1 MNKELAEKLM
11 NQCINIA
18 LREWQEGQYPLGAM
32 IVDDNGNIITSLC
45 SNLNAGYDVSAHPEM
60 TAIRRACEIKQDRY
74 LKGCYLVTTLEPCP
88 MCTSAAIW
96 AKMKGIIYGASQ
108 EDAIEYSN
116 SHSHSKL
123 SWRQI
128 EVPSSYII
136 EHATPKLELFEKVL
150 EDECKLLLDEDYV
163 KSLKRE
169 IHPTKIEKEPKHV
182 YKRISPPESREYIK
196 QLVKTAEKQNIIN
209 NPNHY
214 ICK

>member
-1 MNKELAEKLM
+1 MDKELAEKLM
-11 NQCINIA
+11 KQCINIA
-18 LREWQEGQYPLGAM
+18 LKEWQEGQYPLGAM

-60 TAIRRACEIKQDRY
+60 TAIRRACEIKKDRY
-74 LKGCYLVTTLEPCP
+74 LKDCYLVTTLEPCP

-108 EDAIEYSN
+108 KDAIEYSN
-116 SHSHSKL
+116 SHSQSKL

-136 EHATPKLELFEKVL
+136 EHATPKLELYEKVL
-150 EDECKLLLDEDYV
+150 EDECKLLLDENYV
-163 KSLKRE
+163 KSVKRG
-169 IHPTKIEKEPKHV
+169 IHPTMIEKDIKNV
-182 YKRISPPESREYIK
+182 YKRITPVESREYIK
-196 QLVKTAEKQNIIN
+196 QKVKKAEEQNIIN